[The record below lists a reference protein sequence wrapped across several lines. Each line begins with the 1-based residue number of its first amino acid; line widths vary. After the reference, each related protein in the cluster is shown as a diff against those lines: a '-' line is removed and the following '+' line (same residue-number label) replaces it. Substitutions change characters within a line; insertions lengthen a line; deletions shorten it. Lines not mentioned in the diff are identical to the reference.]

1 MKINQ
6 IDDSQ
11 IENCLVKG
19 EMVIKVNDDI
29 DKKQIIDG
37 IIDDD
42 DNSIVILIE
51 FIDVDHMNKL
61 DDKNEGDMIVYG
73 DNPIYVRMYSEI
85 YSASQITPE
94 LIRYTTNR
102 LSDLIEKINKDN
114 EFDEDPTWYLLFD
127 FSTTDQIIRKD
138 LKEYSYTI
146 SNTLEA
152 KDIKGLGTDTS
163 GSLFNIMY
171 LVKTNYDFDI
181 FDIEHEH
188 SKKKKDKKKEK
199 KMRKKKNKKD
209 NER

>member
-1 MKINQ
+1 VKINQ
-6 IDDSQ
+6 INDSQ
-11 IENCLVKG
+11 IENYLVKG

-29 DKKQIIDG
+29 DKKQIVDS
-37 IIDDD
+37 IIEDD
-42 DNSIVILIE
+42 DNSIVILIK

-61 DDKNEGDMIVYG
+61 DDINEGDMIVYG
-73 DNPIYVRMYSEI
+73 DNPIYVRMHSEI

-102 LSDLIEKINKDN
+102 LSDLIAKINKDN
-114 EFDEDPTWYLLFD
+114 EFDEDPAWYLLFD

-163 GSLFNIMY
+163 DSLFNIMY

-181 FDIEHEH
+181 FDIEQ

-199 KMRKKKNKKD
+199 KMRKKKIKKD
-209 NER
+209 NKLK